1 MEGELRSLLDEARV
15 AFAGA
20 DTVEAVEALR
30 VAFLGKKGKVSTL
43 LRQMGQLSDDERP
56 KVGKVANEVRDE
68 IRVLVE
74 HSLEQAAERARKHTL
89 SERIDISQPGRRWR
103 RGHQHPT
110 LRTLR
115 EIIDI
120 LRGLGFSVARGP
132 EVEHDYYNFEALN
145 FPPDHPARDMQATFF
160 VEDKVVLRTHTSP
173 IQVRAMLAAREPPVR
188 VVAPGAVYRCDQ
200 DATHAPM
207 FIQIEGLFVD
217 EGVTLGDLKG
227 TLTHFLQ
234 RLFGADVK
242 LRLRPSF
249 FPFTEPSAEVDMS
262 CFNCGG
268 SGRDKNG
275 GCRLCKSS
283 GWIEVLGCGMV
294 DPNVLAAVNFDPERY
309 SGFAFGVGV
318 DRIALLRHGIDDIR
332 LLTEN
337 DVRFLAQF

>member
-1 MEGELRSLLDEARV
+1 
-15 AFAGA
+15 
-20 DTVEAVEALR
+20 
-30 VAFLGKKGKVSTL
+30 
-43 LRQMGQLSDDERP
+43 
-56 KVGKVANEVRDE
+56 
-68 IRVLVE
+68 
-74 HSLEQAAERARKHTL
+74 
-89 SERIDISQPGRRWR
+89 SQPGRLRR

-115 EIIDI
+115 EIIEI
-120 LRGLGFSVARGP
+120 LRGLGFTVARGP

-173 IQVRAMLAAREPPVR
+173 IQVRAMLAAGEPPVR

-207 FIQIEGLFVD
+207 FVQVEGLFVD

-227 TLTHFLQ
+227 TLKHFLQ
-234 RLFGADVK
+234 RLFGADIRM
-242 LRLRPSF
+242 RLRPSF

-268 SGRDKNG
+268 SGRYASG
-275 GCRLCKSS
+275 GCRLCKGS

-294 DPNVLAAVNFDPERY
+294 DPNVLTAVNFDAERY
-309 SGFAFGVGV
+309 TGFAFGVGV
-318 DRIALLRHGIDDIR
+318 DRIALLRYGIDDIR
-332 LLTEN
+332 LLTES